1 MKPPKRSFH
10 FPSATLYRQAG
21 RLKDALN
28 DGAVGP
34 PVLARLPAN
43 FLPDFA
49 ALSTQVGNTPA
60 LRASQKGNTGT
71 MTIEQDAAYLEMQRL
86 MSAARRSASLAF
98 PGNDVV
104 LHEEFKVGEHTP
116 QTLAAE
122 VIRATVIAASADK
135 YSTQLGEHGWIKQDQ
150 LDLVAASTALGTDDS
165 QQETSADESEGL
177 TADAIR
183 DLNKLYKNCLSIQ
196 NAARFQFLSTGTG
209 NEMALA
215 RYLLGEF
222 PPHAP
227 APPPPPAAAAPQEA
241 APRRERR
248 QRRTA
253 SPSFPVRAAGT
264 FRNRLH
270 FAAESSFSGLLIPII
285 AFVKLVARIVLDKF
299 VTWRSG
305 QDRIAD

>member
-1 MKPPKRSFH
+1 MKPPKRSFN

-21 RLKDALN
+21 RLQDALN
-28 DGAVGP
+28 DGTVGP

-43 FLPDFA
+43 FLTDFS
-49 ALSTQVGNTPA
+49 ALSTQVGDTPA

-71 MTIEQDAAYLEMQRL
+71 MTMEQDAAYLEMQRL

-135 YSTQLGEHGWIKQDQ
+135 YETQLGAHGWIKQDQ
-150 LDLVAASTALGTDDS
+150 LDLLAASTALGTDDS

-183 DLNKLYKNCLSIQ
+183 DLNKLYKNCQSIQ
-196 NAARFQFLSTGTG
+196 NAARLQYPSTQSG
-209 NEMALA
+209 NEMARA

-227 APPPPPAAAAPQEA
+227 SAPAAP
-241 APRRERR
+241 
-248 QRRTA
+248 
-253 SPSFPVRAAGT
+253 AGGST
-264 FRNRLH
+264 P
-270 FAAESSFSGLLIPII
+270 GGGTPP
-285 AFVKLVARIVLDKF
+285 
-299 VTWRSG
+299 
-305 QDRIAD
+305 